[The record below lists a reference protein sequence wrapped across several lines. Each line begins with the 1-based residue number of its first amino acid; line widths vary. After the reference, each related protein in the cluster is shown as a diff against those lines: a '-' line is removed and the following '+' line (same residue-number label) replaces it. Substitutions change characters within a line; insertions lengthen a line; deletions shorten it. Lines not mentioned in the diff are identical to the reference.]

1 MEKIKRKSISGEE
14 VLKRDKHGSE
24 GAEWETLSFPTLNEL
39 PYIAHLFSTRTGGVS
54 EGDLWSM
61 NLSFTRGDN
70 PNNVR
75 ENYKRIGKILGCEP
89 EYMVASH
96 QTHTTNIR
104 RVTAD
109 DCGKGITIEKDYAD
123 VDGLITDIPGISLVT
138 YFADCVPLY
147 FVDPE
152 HRAIGLAHSGWKG
165 TAGKMGACMVKRMQE
180 AFGSKPEKL
189 IAAIGPSI
197 CVDCYEVSE
206 DVAEQFYLYK
216 DAVLPGKEPGKY
228 QLNLWEIN
236 RQILIHAG
244 VLQEH
249 ISVTDICTCCNP
261 TYLFSHRA
269 SKGKRGN
276 LAAFL
281 MIKPN

>member
-1 MEKIKRKSISGEE
+1 MEQIKRKSACGEQ
-14 VLKRDKHGSE
+14 VLQRDKHGE
-24 GAEWETLSFPTLNEL
+24 NAEWETLSFPMMNEI
-39 PYIAHLFSTRTGGVS
+39 PFISHLFTTRTGGVS
-54 EGDLWSM
+54 VGDLWCM
-61 NLSFTRGDN
+61 NLSFTRGDD
-70 PNNVR
+70 PANVS
-75 ENYKRIGKILGCEP
+75 ENYERIGKVLGCAP
-89 EYMVASH
+89 ERMVASH

-104 RVTAD
+104 RVTEA
-109 DCGKGITIEKDYAD
+109 DCGKGITSDRDYED
-123 VDGLITDIPGISLVT
+123 VDGLVTNVPDISLVT

-180 AFGSKPEKL
+180 EFGSKPEQL

-206 DVAEQFYLYK
+206 DVALQFSEYQNT
-216 DAVLPGKEPGKY
+216 VFPGKEPGKY
-228 QLNLWEIN
+228 QLNLWEAN
-236 RQILIHAG
+236 RQILLRAG
-244 VLQEH
+244 ILPEH

-261 TYLFSHRA
+261 GYLFSHRA

-281 MIKPN
+281 RIKPN